1 MPRRPPSS
9 PLHPVSCESCDAP
22 IFFAATAGRKV
33 VPVDAARRADGSV
46 AVSQD
51 TAGTWHARILRS
63 GEEPGPH
70 EHRHMAHW
78 ATCDHPEAFRRRQ
91 RRLLAADLARD
102 GRQHRRR
109 PHPDSSPA
117 VVQPSLFEGDGT

>member
-1 MPRRPPSS
+1 VPRRPPSS

-78 ATCDHPEAFRRRQ
+78 ATCRP
-91 RRLLAADLARD
+91 LAADLDRAT
-102 GRQHRRR
+102 RQLAMLT
-109 PHPDSSPA
+109 PPAEPDP
-117 VVQPSLFEGDGT
+117 LF